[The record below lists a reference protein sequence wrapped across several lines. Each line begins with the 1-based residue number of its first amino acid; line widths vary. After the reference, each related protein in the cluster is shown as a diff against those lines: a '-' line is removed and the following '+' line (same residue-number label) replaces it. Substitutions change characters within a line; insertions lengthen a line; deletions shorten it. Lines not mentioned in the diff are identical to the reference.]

1 MADFKE
7 ELKKLRE
14 CLSDVQFLEHL
25 KLPELDKLLAVMKK
39 QRFRANQ
46 VIITQGEK
54 GDAFYMIGEGKCSV
68 WQKKSGVS
76 LAKLASLKMDEAFG
90 NMEKVATLYPGSFF
104 GEGALVTSKPRSAT
118 VKAETDVE
126 LYILHRDAFNQ
137 TLMAN
142 PGIAGKI
149 RARAAQLAYSNR

>member
-39 QRFRANQ
+39 QRFKAGQ
-46 VIITQGEK
+46 VVITQGEK

-76 LAKLASLKMDEAFG
+76 LSKLASLNMEQAFG
-90 NMEKVATLYPGSFF
+90 SMEKVATLYPGSFF
-104 GEGALVTSKPRSAT
+104 GEGALVNNRPRSAT
-118 VKAETDVE
+118 VKAETEVE
-126 LYILHRDAFNQ
+126 LYILHRDDFNQ

-149 RARAAQLAYSNR
+149 RARAAQYAHGK